1 MKIISGGQTGADL
14 GGLEGAR
21 DVKVET
27 GGHCPAEC
35 RTENG
40 PNLELKSI
48 YGLVETEASNY
59 NARTLLNIKNSDG
72 TAIFADKLDSRGT
85 VLTINNCRTQRKPY
99 ICNPTAGELIGFITW
114 HNVEVLNV
122 AGNRE
127 SVAPGIQLRVRDII
141 YKTLTSEKIVDDRWV
156 E

>member
-14 GGLEGAR
+14 GGLEGAK
-21 DVKVET
+21 DAGIET
-27 GGHCPAEC
+27 GGHAPKGY
-35 RTENG
+35 RTEKG
-40 PNLELKSI
+40 TGCLDLKWL
-48 YGLVETEASNY
+48 YGLEETEASNY

-85 VLTINNCRTQRKPY
+85 VLTINMCREMNKPY
-99 ICNPTAGELIGFITW
+99 ICNPTVDELIGFISFHKIST
-114 HNVEVLNV
+114 LNV

-127 SVAPGIQLRVRDII
+127 SVAPGIQEKVKEIV
-141 YKTLTSEKIVDDRWV
+141 YKTLTKIAAEDRMV